1 MTTPPETPWFP
12 IRTERLLLRELR
24 ADDHDDMHAYALDP
38 DTVRFMEWGPNTPEV
53 TRERMAFVLDQQ
65 TRWPRDTV
73 DLAVE
78 LVAARRMIGSISLRR
93 DGRGGA
99 DFGYAYGSPW
109 WRKGYGFEAAQ
120 ALATVAFG
128 TLGVHRL
135 QATCDVRNAG
145 SIAVL
150 EKLGMRREGTL
161 RKNLLVRDGWR
172 DTHVYG
178 LLAEEWSAR

>member
-1 MTTPPETPWFP
+1 MSTPPEPPWFP
-12 IRTERLLLRELR
+12 IGTERLLLRELR
-24 ADDHDDMHAYALDP
+24 ADDHDDMHAYASDP

-78 LVAARRMIGSISLRR
+78 LVAARRMIGSISLRL

-128 TLGVHRL
+128 TLGLHRL

-161 RKNLLVRDGWR
+161 RKNQRVRDGWR
-172 DTHVYG
+172 DTHIYG
-178 LLAEEWSAR
+178 LLGEDWRAR

>member
-1 MTTPPETPWFP
+1 MTTPPEPPWFP
-12 IRTERLLLRELR
+12 IRTERLLLRKLR
-24 ADDHDDMHAYALDP
+24 ADDHDDMHAYASDP
-38 DTVRFMEWGPNTPEV
+38 DTVRFMEWGPNTPDV

-93 DGRGGA
+93 DGQGGA
-99 DFGYAYGSPW
+99 DFGYCFGSQW
-109 WRKGYGFEAAQ
+109 WRHGYGFEAAR
-120 ALATVAFG
+120 ALVATAFE
-128 TLGVHRL
+128 TLLLHRVW
-135 QATCDVRNAG
+135 ATCDVRNAG

-150 EKLGMRREGTL
+150 EKLGMQREGTL
-161 RKNLLVRDGWR
+161 RKNLLVPDGWR